1 MRRTVSRG
9 VRREHL
15 ATDNQGGLWF
25 ARSNGLARLQIDSRY
40 ALHGALDGARAFLRR
55 GERLYVARL
64 GGVGWR
70 DDATGGVR
78 AVAGFP
84 AGPTMLFAVGERV
97 FGTGQYLREILPDD
111 RAVVALELPFN
122 SVTPLGRTPGMF
134 VGTGVAGLR
143 LLHFDGAGWHDR
155 GLVTGVR
162 GSVRYAFEDR
172 AGDVW
177 AVGYQGSGSWR
188 VDFRAGV
195 DVGAPAEYFDAARG
209 LPFLRARDEVQPIE
223 LGDRTVVSRS
233 GALLRYD
240 RAAGRFVREDRLAD
254 APAFRFAAAPGTD
267 GDRWWYADS
276 PAPQIV
282 HAVPAA
288 ENRWRVETLAAGPLR
303 GFVPTALHYDP
314 PTRTVWIGSRGGPS
328 VTVDPAWRP
337 TQTPVPLRAGVRR
350 LTTAAGELLW
360 ADAGGP
366 ASAAESPASGSALAL
381 DATRTSLR
389 FAFAAPAFGPDYRGV
404 FRTVF
409 RTRLDGLE
417 DEWTP
422 WSATPWREFSR
433 LPFGDFVFRVQA
445 RDIDGRESTV
455 GALAFVIAAPW
466 WRTGWFVVLGGAAGI
481 GAIAATGRWL
491 ATRALRRRVQ
501 LLEAQ
506 SAVERERL
514 RLARDLHDEVGSG
527 LGRVILFAE
536 EAERV
541 KTDPEKLQASLGR
554 VRSSTQDLV
563 QHARE
568 IVWAV
573 SPQNDT
579 LASVID
585 RFGHYAAET
594 LGAAGIACAVVRPE
608 ANTVPPTM
616 LGAEVRH
623 SLFLALK
630 EAVHNCVKYS
640 GAKTAELR
648 LTVADGEFTLVL
660 RDHGRGFAAGEI
672 RGSGYGTA
680 SIMARAKVLGGI
692 AEITSEVGQGTT
704 VMLRVPLAG
713 PRGAVGN
720 G

>member
-1 MRRTVSRG
+1 LT
-9 VRREHL
+9 
-15 ATDNQGGLWF
+15 
-25 ARSNGLARLQIDSRY
+25 
-40 ALHGALDGARAFLRR
+40 
-55 GERLYVARL
+55 
-64 GGVGWR
+64 
-70 DDATGGVR
+70 
-78 AVAGFP
+78 
-84 AGPTMLFAVGERV
+84 AGPSTLFAVGGRV

-122 SVTPLGRTPGMF
+122 SVTPSGKTPGAF
-134 VGTGVAGLR
+134 LGTGVAGLR
-143 LLHFDGAGWHDR
+143 LLQFDSAGWHDR

-162 GSVRYAFEDR
+162 GSLRYAVEDR

-177 AVGYQGSGSWR
+177 AVGYHGSGAWR
-188 VDFRAGV
+188 VDFRAGAHV
-195 DVGAPAEYFDAARG
+195 AAPAEYFDAARG
-209 LPFLRARDEVQPIE
+209 LPFLRGRDGILPLE
-223 LGDRTVVSRS
+223 LGDRMVVSRS
-233 GALLRYD
+233 GALLRYE
-240 RAAGRFVREDRLAD
+240 RAAGRFVREDRLGD
-254 APAFRFAAAPGTD
+254 APAFRIAAAPGPD
-267 GDRWWYADS
+267 GDHWWYADS

-282 HAVPAA
+282 HLVPAA
-288 ENRWRVETLAAGPLR
+288 ENRWRVETMAAGPLQ
-303 GFVPTALHYDP
+303 GLVPTALHYDP
-314 PTRTVWIGSRGGPS
+314 PTRTVWIGSRNGPS

-337 TQTPVPLRAGVRR
+337 AQTPAPLRAGVRR
-350 LTTAAGELLW
+350 LATAAGELLW
-360 ADAGGP
+360 ADAGG
-366 ASAAESPASGSALAL
+366 AAGRAESPAPGSALAL
-381 DATRTSLR
+381 DAARTSLR
-389 FAFAAPAFGPDYRGV
+389 FEFAAPAFGADYRGV
-404 FRTVF
+404 VRTVF

-417 DEWTP
+417 DDWTP
-422 WSATPWREFSR
+422 WSATAWREFSR

-445 RDIDGRESTV
+445 RDIDGRESKV
-455 GALAFVIAAPW
+455 GELAFVIAPPW
-466 WRTGWFVVLGGAAGI
+466 WRTGWFVVLGGAVGI
-481 GAIAATGRWL
+481 GAIAGTGRWL

-554 VRSSTQDLV
+554 VRTSAQDLV

-579 LASVID
+579 LASVLD
-585 RFGHYAAET
+585 RFGHYTVET

-608 ANTVPPTM
+608 ADAIPPVM

-640 GAKTAELR
+640 AAKTAELR
-648 LTVADGEFTLVL
+648 LTVAGGEFAMVL
-660 RDHGRGFAAGEI
+660 RDHGRGFAAGEV

-680 SIMARAKVLGGI
+680 SIMARAKVLGGS

-720 G
+720 S